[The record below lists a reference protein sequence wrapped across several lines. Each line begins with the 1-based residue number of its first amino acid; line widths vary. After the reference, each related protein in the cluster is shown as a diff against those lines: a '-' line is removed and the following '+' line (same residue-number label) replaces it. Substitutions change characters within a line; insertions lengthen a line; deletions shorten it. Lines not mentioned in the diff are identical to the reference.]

1 MKFGLILL
9 LSLVAAAQSSAPQSL
24 APTVNTPPATQ
35 ANPQDA
41 NAQKARQLINQAI
54 QALGGQ
60 AYLNLKD
67 IRQEGRAYSFS
78 HGEANSLGT
87 LFWRFWKWPDKD
99 RIELTKQRDVIYI
112 VNGDQGYETTFR
124 GTRPDEAKN
133 VTESL
138 RLREFSLDHVLRL
151 WLVEPDVALF
161 YEGQTV
167 ADNREAERVT
177 IMNGKKQAV
186 TLYFDHENHLPIQK
200 TFTWRDQQTRDRNEE
215 TEVYGDYH
223 LIQGINTPFQVVR
236 EHNGEMTR
244 QRFLTS
250 VTYNTGIADSLFE
263 AKVTYDPEAKK
274 PRP

>member
-9 LSLVAAAQSSAPQSL
+9 LPLVALAQSSAPQSL
-24 APTVNTPPATQ
+24 TPAAKTPPA
-35 ANPQDA
+35 AADSQDT
-41 NAQKARQLINQAI
+41 NAQKARELIDQSI
-54 QALGGQ
+54 RALGGQ
-60 AYLNLKD
+60 AYLNVKD
-67 IRQEGRAYSFS
+67 MRQEGRAYSFS

-138 RLREFSLDHVLRL
+138 RQREFSLDHVLRL
-151 WLVEPDVALF
+151 WLSEPDVALF

-167 ADNREAERVT
+167 ADNREADRVT
-177 IMNGKKQAV
+177 IMNSKKQAV
-186 TLYFDHENHLPIQK
+186 TLYLDHDTHLPIQK
-200 TFTWRDQQTRDRNEE
+200 TFTWRDPDRYRNEE

-223 LIQGINTPFQVVR
+223 LIQGINTPFQVLR

-250 VTYNTGIADSLFE
+250 VAYNTGVADSLFE
-263 AKVTYDPEAKK
+263 AKVTYDPETKK
-274 PRP
+274 SRPN